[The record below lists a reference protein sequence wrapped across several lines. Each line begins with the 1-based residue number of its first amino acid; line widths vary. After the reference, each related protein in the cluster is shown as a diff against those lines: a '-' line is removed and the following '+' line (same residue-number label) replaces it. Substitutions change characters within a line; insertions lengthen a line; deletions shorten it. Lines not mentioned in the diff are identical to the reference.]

1 MSELL
6 LHEAFLAAAARHP
19 GRVAAS
25 RGGESVT
32 YAQVAEAVERCARA
46 LAAAGV
52 RRSDRVV
59 WRGETHLDLVPLF
72 FATAALGAVFAP
84 MSPKL
89 TGDEARAVLDLADPR
104 LVISGEGYDGDLRLA
119 DVTRSPAASGID
131 RAGRAGPRETDGHVM
146 YFTSGTTGLPK
157 AIVLSHRTTMIRA
170 LSALSDFP
178 TGPLVSMFPLF
189 HMAGWSSAI
198 GPWLCGDEV
207 VLADGGGAEDLVRAI
222 ERRRAHSFYAIP
234 AVWRR
239 ILDLDLTGF
248 ELGSLRRADTGT
260 SATTPELLAGIHAAL
275 PRTTTTITYG
285 STEAAGV
292 CRLPFEDVRRKPG
305 SVGPPVPGVRVRVED
320 GELWVRSPFLFDGYH
335 RDERATR
342 AALVDGWYRTGE
354 LAEIDGEGYISIVG
368 RVSDMIRSGGE
379 SIAPAEVDGVIATH
393 PAVLDAAVAGV
404 PHDDWGEIVTAFVV
418 PRPGA
423 SLSLPELQRH
433 CDGRLA
439 RFKVPRRLVVVD
451 AIPRT
456 GATRQVQRR
465 QLAAGA

>member
-1 MSELL
+1 MNQLL
-6 LHEAFLAAAARHP
+6 LHEAFLASAARHP
-19 GRVAAS
+19 RRVAVT

-32 YAQVAEAVERCARA
+32 YAELADATRRCARA

-52 RRSDRVV
+52 RRSDRVAV
-59 WRGETHLDLVPLF
+59 RAETHLDLVPLF

-84 MSPKL
+84 LSPKL

-104 LVISGEGYDGDLRLA
+104 LVVAGEGLDGDLRPADLA
-119 DVTRSPAASGID
+119 RSTATSGID
-131 RAGRAGPRETDGHVM
+131 RAGPRETDGHVM
-146 YFTSGTTGLPK
+146 YFTSGTTGRPK
-157 AIVLSHRTTMIRA
+157 AIVLSHRTTMVRA
-170 LSALSDFP
+170 LPALSPFP
-178 TGPLVSMFPLF
+178 AGPLVSMFPLF

-198 GPWLCGDEV
+198 NPWLCGDEV
-207 VLADGGGAEDLVRAI
+207 VLADGGDAEDLVRAI

-239 ILDLDLTGF
+239 ILDLDLAAF
-248 ELGSLRRADTGT
+248 DLRSLRHADTGT
-260 SATTPELLAGIHAAL
+260 SATTPDLLDGIHEAL
-275 PRTTTTITYG
+275 PRTTTTVTYG

-305 SVGPPVPGVRVRVED
+305 SVGPPVPGVFVRVED
-320 GELWVRSPFLFDGYH
+320 GELRVRSPYLFDGYY
-335 RDERATR
+335 RDAEATD

-354 LAEIDGEGYISIVG
+354 LAEIDDEGYISIVG

-379 SIAPAEVDGVIATH
+379 TIAPAEVDGVLLTH

-418 PRPGA
+418 VRPGA
-423 SLSLPELQRH
+423 SLGLPELQRH
-433 CDGRLA
+433 CAGRLA
-439 RFKVPRRLVVVD
+439 RYKVPRRLVTVE

-465 QLAAGA
+465 RLAATA